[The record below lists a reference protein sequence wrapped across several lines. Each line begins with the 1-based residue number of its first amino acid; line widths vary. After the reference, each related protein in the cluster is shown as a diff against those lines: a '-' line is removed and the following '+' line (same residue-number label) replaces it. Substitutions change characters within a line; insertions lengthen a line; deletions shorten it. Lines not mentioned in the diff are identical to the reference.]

1 MKVRSAIRSAII
13 GIAVLGIPQMQIH
26 GQDPD
31 LTDPIRSLGLRYHR
45 AFIIQHSKKLQ
56 DEFTQSNPQS
66 IDLEYSWHL
75 RKKAVWDYCT
85 CYPRTGFALT
95 CIDFDLGDTLGR
107 SLAAYTFIEPYI
119 KPGRRLNFAFR
130 FGMGPAYMS
139 SIYDENFNPDNLFF
153 STRISFILL
162 FNLSLNYRL
171 TDQWMLRVGAN
182 FNHISNGGVKE
193 PNLGMNFPSLNLGT
207 EYSFHKPLFPD
218 QQKSTSLFGEDQK
231 NRYDL
236 LLSAALKAPEW
247 TIENKQY
254 LVTSAGL
261 NYSRLLGR
269 VFAVSFGGEWV
280 SDRTIKSLI
289 DEQELRDSS
298 GELLDYNRLGMLAGV
313 EWLFGRF
320 IFTQQMGFYLYSPI
334 EAKHPVYQRYGLSL
348 RISEHIY
355 SGINI
360 KAHAQDAD
368 FMELRIGFYL

>member
-1 MKVRSAIRSAII
+1 
-13 GIAVLGIPQMQIH
+13 
-26 GQDPD
+26 
-31 LTDPIRSLGLRYHR
+31 
-45 AFIIQHSKKLQ
+45 
-56 DEFTQSNPQS
+56 
-66 IDLEYSWHL
+66 
-75 RKKAVWDYCT
+75 
-85 CYPRTGFALT
+85 
-95 CIDFDLGDTLGR
+95 
-107 SLAAYTFIEPYI
+107 
-119 KPGRRLNFAFR
+119 
-130 FGMGPAYMS
+130 
-139 SIYDENFNPDNLFF
+139 
-153 STRISFILL
+153 
-162 FNLSLNYRL
+162 
-171 TDQWMLRVGAN
+171 
-182 FNHISNGGVKE
+182 
-193 PNLGMNFPSLNLGT
+193 LNLGT

-254 LVTSAGL
+254 LVTAIGL